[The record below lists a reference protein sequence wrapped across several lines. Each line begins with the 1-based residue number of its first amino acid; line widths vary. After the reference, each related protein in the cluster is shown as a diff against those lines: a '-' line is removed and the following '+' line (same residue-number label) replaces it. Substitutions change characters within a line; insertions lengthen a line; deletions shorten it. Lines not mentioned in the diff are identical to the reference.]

1 MASNFRPLYSTRQTV
16 VWFRG
21 LLLKSTREK
30 FHSIEMI
37 MRRCEVQ
44 RRIRRR
50 APIAFGLK
58 QESIGRQSRRS
69 KDLFTSYFSKAVH
82 FYSTFAAVFAVY
94 CSSLSS
100 AKGWISPSRPIS
112 TMRGIYWGIIEVH
125 NRRCQGAGIWRGRG
139 IHRRS
144 CLPKESDHVGVPSM
158 EMSTS
163 SHPER
168 DVSSQPTG
176 LEPLWLGL
184 DLSTQS
190 LTGAILKGYGN
201 GGAFNEPLVLES
213 VNFEVRRFLQIDHG
227 SINSTVVLTALEE
240 FFNRHYS

>member
-1 MASNFRPLYSTRQTV
+1 MACNFRPLCATRQSL

-30 FHSIEMI
+30 NNSIVMI
-37 MRRCEVQ
+37 IRRCEVRMRNR
-44 RRIRRR
+44 RRI
-50 APIAFGLK
+50 PITFGLK
-58 QESIGRQSRRS
+58 QESIGRQSPRS

-82 FYSTFAAVFAVY
+82 IYSTFAAAFVIY

-100 AKGWISPSRPIS
+100 AKGWVFPSRPIY
-112 TMRGIYWGIIEVH
+112 TMGGTYWGVIEVH
-125 NRRCQGAGIWRGRG
+125 NRRCQDAGTWRGRG
-139 IHRRS
+139 INRRS
-144 CLPKESDHVGVPSM
+144 CLRKESHGHVGVPTM

-163 SHPER
+163 FHPER
-168 DVSSQPTG
+168 DVSSQQTG

-190 LTGAILKGYGN
+190 LTGAILKGYGK

-213 VNFEVRRFLQIDHG
+213 VNFEVRHFLQIDHVLNG
-227 SINSTVVLTALEE
+227 SINRRTHCTSIFL
-240 FFNRHYS
+240 H